1 MTGLVNNIQK
11 YSVHDGGGIR
21 TVVFFQGC
29 PLRCR
34 WCSNPETQPLA
45 NPRLYWRNKCIG
57 CGRCVEVCP
66 RHIGCRDL
74 HSPDCRRCLAC
85 VENCCTGALTLAAQE
100 MTVKELV
107 QKLLRDEVYYHNS
120 GGGVTLSG
128 GEVLMQWQFAAQVL
142 ALCKNAGVHTA
153 VESCLLAPPQAIEAL
168 LPVTDQFLVDIKF
181 RDPALHKKHLGADN
195 RAILENFEHLLAQ
208 DADVLVRTPL
218 IPGYTAT
225 DENLR
230 AIARYLRRVATHTPW
245 ELLNF
250 NPLCRGKY
258 AALERDYPVSGG
270 SLTQAELQRFYDILE
285 QEGITN
291 IVKE

>member
-1 MTGLVNNIQK
+1 MEIRIFGLADDSIV
-11 YSVHDGGGIR
+11 DGPGVR
-21 TVVFFQGC
+21 YTVFVPGC
-29 PLRCR
+29 PHHCPG
-34 WCSNPETQPLA
+34 CHNPAAHDFAGGTLMDTDGIIRKIGENPL
-45 NPRLYWRNKCIG
+45 L
-57 CGRCVEVCP
+57 
-66 RHIGCRDL
+66 D
-74 HSPDCRRCLAC
+74 
-85 VENCCTGALTLAAQE
+85 
-100 MTVKELV
+100 
-107 QKLLRDEVYYHNS
+107 
-120 GGGVTLSG
+120 GVTLSG
-128 GEVLMQWQFAAQVL
+128 GEVLMQWQFAAQML

-230 AIARYLRRVATHTPW
+230 AIARYLRRVAPHTPW

>member
-1 MTGLVNNIQK
+1 
-11 YSVHDGGGIR
+11 
-21 TVVFFQGC
+21 
-29 PLRCR
+29 
-34 WCSNPETQPLA
+34 
-45 NPRLYWRNKCIG
+45 
-57 CGRCVEVCP
+57 
-66 RHIGCRDL
+66 
-74 HSPDCRRCLAC
+74 
-85 VENCCTGALTLAAQE
+85 
-100 MTVKELV
+100 
-107 QKLLRDEVYYHNS
+107 
-120 GGGVTLSG
+120 
-128 GEVLMQWQFAAQVL
+128 MQWQFAAQVL

-195 RAILENFEHLLAQ
+195 RAILENFEHLLAR

-230 AIARYLRRVATHTPW
+230 AIARYLRRVAPHTPW

-258 AALERDYPVSGG
+258 AALERDYPISGG
-270 SLTQAELQRFYDILE
+270 SLTQVELQRFYDILE

>member
-1 MTGLVNNIQK
+1 
-11 YSVHDGGGIR
+11 
-21 TVVFFQGC
+21 
-29 PLRCR
+29 
-34 WCSNPETQPLA
+34 
-45 NPRLYWRNKCIG
+45 
-57 CGRCVEVCP
+57 
-66 RHIGCRDL
+66 
-74 HSPDCRRCLAC
+74 
-85 VENCCTGALTLAAQE
+85 
-100 MTVKELV
+100 
-107 QKLLRDEVYYHNS
+107 
-120 GGGVTLSG
+120 
-128 GEVLMQWQFAAQVL
+128 MQWQFAAQVL

>member
-1 MTGLVNNIQK
+1 M
-11 YSVHDGGGIR
+11 
-21 TVVFFQGC
+21 
-29 PLRCR
+29 
-34 WCSNPETQPLA
+34 
-45 NPRLYWRNKCIG
+45 
-57 CGRCVEVCP
+57 
-66 RHIGCRDL
+66 
-74 HSPDCRRCLAC
+74 
-85 VENCCTGALTLAAQE
+85 
-100 MTVKELV
+100 
-107 QKLLRDEVYYHNS
+107 
-120 GGGVTLSG
+120 
-128 GEVLMQWQFAAQVL
+128 
-142 ALCKNAGVHTA
+142 
-153 VESCLLAPPQAIEAL
+153 
-168 LPVTDQFLVDIKF
+168 DIKF
-181 RDPALHKKHLGADN
+181 RDPALHKKHLGAGN
-195 RAILENFEHLLAQ
+195 RAILENFEHLLAR

-230 AIARYLRRVATHTPW
+230 AIARYLRRVAPHTPW

>member
-74 HSPDCRRCLAC
+74 HSPDCRMCLAC

-128 GEVLMQWQFAAQVL
+128 GEVLMQWQFAAQML

-195 RAILENFEHLLAQ
+195 RAILENFEHLLAR

-218 IPGYTAT
+218 ILGYTAT

-230 AIARYLRRVATHTPW
+230 AIARYLRRVAPHMPW

>member
-1 MTGLVNNIQK
+1 MWTEHAARCAGAAWMPAPPPQCLCRGAASAPK
-11 YSVHDGGGIR
+11 RRRSFCCA
-21 TVVFFQGC
+21 TVFFGE
-29 PLRCR
+29 
-34 WCSNPETQPLA
+34 S
-45 NPRLYWRNKCIG
+45 
-57 CGRCVEVCP
+57 
-66 RHIGCRDL
+66 
-74 HSPDCRRCLAC
+74 
-85 VENCCTGALTLAAQE
+85 
-100 MTVKELV
+100 
-107 QKLLRDEVYYHNS
+107 
-120 GGGVTLSG
+120 GGVTLSG
-128 GEVLMQWQFAAQVL
+128 GEVLMQWQFAAQML

-230 AIARYLRRVATHTPW
+230 AIARYLRRVAPHTPW

>member
-1 MTGLVNNIQK
+1 MRAL
-11 YSVHDGGGIR
+11 R
-21 TVVFFQGC
+21 GC
-29 PLRCR
+29 LPRR
-34 WCSNPETQPLA
+34 RNVCS
-45 NPRLYWRNKCIG
+45 I
-57 CGRCVEVCP
+57 
-66 RHIGCRDL
+66 
-74 HSPDCRRCLAC
+74 S
-85 VENCCTGALTLAAQE
+85 AQE
-100 MTVKELV
+100 AAEL
-107 QKLLRDEVYYHNS
+107 LLRDRVFFGES
-120 GGGVTLSG
+120 GGVTLSG
-128 GEVLMQWQFAAQVL
+128 GEVLMQWQFAAQML
-142 ALCKNAGVHTA
+142 ALCKNTGVHTA

-208 DADVLVRTPL
+208 DADALVRTPL

-230 AIARYLRRVATHTPW
+230 AIARYLRRVAPHTPW

-250 NPLCRGKY
+250 NPLCRRKY